1 MRIKFAAAAVLL
13 LLVTSV
19 QAEDGKMKAAVDAFA
34 KQFEGSWV
42 SESELDS
49 DAPGIGKKGDR
60 LIGHLTFK
68 KQDGLIE
75 VSWHGENNGKP
86 VGTRARGIIGW
97 DVKAEKLRVRWFSSG
112 GANGTIVYT
121 HAGDHWSNKINVVD
135 PDGTPFS
142 ADQRMSFPK
151 DGSYTVKMTNR
162 KNGDESLPDREI
174 VWHRGKKLKKS
185 KKSKKK

>member
-75 VSWHGENNGKP
+75 VSWHGENNESQGGHVP
-86 VGTRARGIIGW
+86 VGLA
-97 DVKAEKLRVRWFSSG
+97 G
-112 GANGTIVYT
+112 GT
-121 HAGDHWSNKINVVD
+121 
-135 PDGTPFS
+135 
-142 ADQRMSFPK
+142 
-151 DGSYTVKMTNR
+151 
-162 KNGDESLPDREI
+162 
-174 VWHRGKKLKKS
+174 
-185 KKSKKK
+185 